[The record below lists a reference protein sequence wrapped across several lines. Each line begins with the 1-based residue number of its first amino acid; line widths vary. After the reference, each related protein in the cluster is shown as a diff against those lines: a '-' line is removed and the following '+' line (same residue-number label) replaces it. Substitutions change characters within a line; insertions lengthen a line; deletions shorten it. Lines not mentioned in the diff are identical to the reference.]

1 MLRNR
6 GTRNGVQVL
15 SSASVDEM
23 LRAQTVGVPV
33 LETPHPHGAPYGI
46 GAWVER
52 RDAQGR
58 TLLAEAAGAFGF
70 IGWVDRAH
78 DASGVF
84 LVRNSND
91 QTFPYVERTWAAC
104 DDALLPDGLACVGT
118 PSPVCTPASWLG
130 ANVAARTGEAEFAF
144 VASRASANG
153 IGGLFLG
160 DVLPAGAVVADLSVF
175 VGPVPVLLGVFL
187 ADPAGRARLPTPLVG
202 VPAGT
207 AVGLQA
213 FWLADP
219 CAALGLS
226 ASHGVALDVLP

>member
-46 GAWVER
+46 GARVER

-58 TLLAEAAGAFGF
+58 TLLAEAAGVFGF

-144 VASRASANG
+144 DASRASANG